1 MSNVLK
7 RKMFNTPK
15 YEHKSTGI
23 ASGLEYRP
31 GYKTGGRVGFSNGGG
46 AYDLPFDPLPGMGPI
61 QPNITPSNN
70 PPLSPHGDFDVSPTP
85 PVTDEVIANIN
96 PDLLTETKQDY
107 LTTPDP
113 LTESQRIAKLLMG
126 EIPGTD
132 FSKYAIDFD
141 KYAVI
146 PKDQLDIINQYVSIL
161 DRQLGLLQRVLNVN
175 GLHDSYYNEGI
186 QMTLKN
192 IRIDTVKTEG
202 STVDHIEVKGND
214 KKVVY

>member
-1 MSNVLK
+1 MSEK
-7 RKMFNTPK
+7 TKTRT
-15 YEHKSTGI
+15 HQSHII
-23 ASGLEYRP
+23 AVE
-31 GYKTGGRVGFSNGGG
+31 
-46 AYDLPFDPLPGMGPI
+46 
-61 QPNITPSNN
+61 
-70 PPLSPHGDFDVSPTP
+70 
-85 PVTDEVIANIN
+85 
-96 PDLLTETKQDY
+96 
-107 LTTPDP
+107 
-113 LTESQRIAKLLMG
+113 
-126 EIPGTD
+126 
-132 FSKYAIDFD
+132 DFD

-192 IRIDTVKTEG
+192 IRIDTVRTEG

>member
-1 MSNVLK
+1 MSD
-7 RKMFNTPK
+7 
-15 YEHKSTGI
+15 
-23 ASGLEYRP
+23 
-31 GYKTGGRVGFSNGGG
+31 KTKTRTHQS
-46 AYDLPFDPLPGMGPI
+46 
-61 QPNITPSNN
+61 
-70 PPLSPHGDFDVSPTP
+70 H
-85 PVTDEVIANIN
+85 VIA
-96 PDLLTETKQDY
+96 E
-107 LTTPDP
+107 
-113 LTESQRIAKLLMG
+113 E
-126 EIPGTD
+126 
-132 FSKYAIDFD
+132 DFD